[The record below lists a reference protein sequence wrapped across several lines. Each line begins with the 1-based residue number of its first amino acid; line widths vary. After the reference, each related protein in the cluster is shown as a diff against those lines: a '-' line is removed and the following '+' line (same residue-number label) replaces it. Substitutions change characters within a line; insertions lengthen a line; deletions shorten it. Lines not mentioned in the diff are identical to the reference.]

1 MVVSSDLTKLGS
13 PSALSLFANAENI
26 PAMVSAGVVLAVSAA
41 LFTYAEFKNYQEK
54 KHKDKVEKANAFYA
68 LHLKQIVVPNRGK
81 IHGFPPIFQ
90 LIDGKY
96 QSMHFT
102 PEQVKD
108 IGSDV
113 IHGTDIALSS
123 YRESVRAAI
132 KKLQEYYFAR
142 KDGGKVKANDVT
154 AGVLSYLMHMLD
166 TKCLNFLGYDYDIA
180 YLDAIAKFINAYS
193 SQANGEKSQHFSR
206 LTPVYTHLLKAKQK
220 LEKHKEVLSLQETVA
235 QLKDSCVSHSDKL
248 IRMLVKMVVH
258 NDDTDLADTVAHDEL
273 QEGILRQHYVRSE
286 IKGIEIRSDKEIK
299 IPDSIFKEWI
309 KNLSE
314 YYLKSLSIDLKEE
327 NKIHSPNI
335 FFTLLNKAKSFLER
349 TLFGR
354 TKEQQEIDEELKR
367 ICKVFHESGNFISTR
382 YNQISKKFELVSAP
396 SHLIERSLVMA
407 NIAKLAHELISLQYL
422 CAHLLKSIQL
432 LGDIYV
438 SNPLHFCKIFQILES
453 LCALIKAN
461 VLTTKKEFIE
471 LQQDNQNK
479 MQIEEKEAFPNQI
492 RDLLELVFAEI
503 KDLGEQVKECR
514 QLAIK
519 TTQAHREKSV
529 KYEML
534 EIATL
539 ISNIYF
545 TDFNNINVLA
555 EESVVVDPTNE
566 PSAEPP
572 AEPSVEPDEIIP
584 QPTEEVNK
592 ERVYST
598 DIIEHLTQ
606 RIYTRIIEIQ
616 KTELARSKTY
626 FHIYDSLVRIKDKTL
641 ALHNEQSNVSERH
654 DKADKMLALTDSL
667 LHETLTFLMRP
678 TAERQTGATA
688 FFNSIKSQLNREEHG
703 DFIDRHHN
711 PVSRYIY
718 TNIYSQGF
726 FRTDSR
732 KRMAAFEDACLQT
745 TY

>member
-41 LFTYAEFKNYQEK
+41 LFTYAEFKSYQEK
-54 KHKDKVEKANAFYA
+54 KHRDKVEKANAFYA
-68 LHLKQIVVPNRGK
+68 LHLKLIIVPNRGK

-102 PEQVKD
+102 PEQVRD

-142 KDGGKVKANDVT
+142 KEGGHVKAHDVT

-206 LTPVYTHLLKAKQK
+206 LTPVYSHLLKAKQK

-235 QLKDSCVSHSDKL
+235 QLKDSCASHSDKL

-258 NDDTDLADTVAHDEL
+258 DDDTDLANTVAHDEL

-286 IKGIEIRSDKEIK
+286 IKGIEVRSDKEIK
-299 IPDSIFKEWI
+299 IPDSIFQQWI

-335 FFTLLNKAKSFLER
+335 FFVLLNKAKSFLER
-349 TLFGR
+349 KLFGR
-354 TKEQQEIDEELKR
+354 TKEQQEIDEELKLIR
-367 ICKVFHESGNFISTR
+367 KVFSDSGNFISTR
-382 YNQISKKFELVSAP
+382 YNQISKKFELVSDP

-438 SNPLHFCKIFQILES
+438 SNPVHFCKIFQILES

-519 TTQAHREKSV
+519 TAPAHREKSV

-545 TDFNNINVLA
+545 TDFNVLA
-555 EESVVVDPTNE
+555 EESVVVHESINE
-566 PSAEPP
+566 PSAEPSEVIP
-572 AEPSVEPDEIIP
+572 QRTDEVDKENKYSLEIIE
-584 QPTEEVNK
+584 Q
-592 ERVYST
+592 
-598 DIIEHLTQ
+598 LTQ
-606 RIYTRIIEIQ
+606 RIYARITEIQ
-616 KTELARSKTY
+616 KIELARSKTY
-626 FHIYDSLVRIKDKTL
+626 FHIYDSLIRIKDKTH
-641 ALHNEQSNVSERH
+641 ALLHEQTNLSARH
-654 DKADKMLALTDSL
+654 DKACKMLALTGSL
-667 LHETLTFLMRP
+667 LNETLTFLMRP

-688 FFNSIKSQLNREEHG
+688 FFNSIKGQLNQEDHG

-711 PVSRYIY
+711 PVSRYIH
-718 TNIYSQGF
+718 TNIYNQGF

-732 KRMAAFEDACLQT
+732 KRMAAFEDACLQA